1 MAMAGEARP
10 AAGTDVTTPT
20 LGERIVAAA
29 RLAVAVH
36 LFESLAAGSKLYGRQ
51 MSIGGAS
58 PLAPATADRGH
69 SRRPFRIPSGD

>member
-1 MAMAGEARP
+1 MAMAGEATI
-10 AAGTDVTTPT
+10 AAGMHGKM

-29 RLAVAVH
+29 RLAVAAH

-51 MSIGGAS
+51 LSIGGAG
-58 PLAPATADRGH
+58 PFVPATADRGH